1 MRCLGLAGCDCS
13 QTGHVLC
20 GSPFLCIRSHDI
32 LANVYTYTVRIHMCA
47 CVGACAVSACLS
59 IKAVD
64 FIDSFRNCAITY
76 VYFTL
81 FLLLAKG
88 YICKHSVLCFL

>member
-1 MRCLGLAGCDCS
+1 MS
-13 QTGHVLC
+13 C

-32 LANVYTYTVRIHMCA
+32 LANAHTVRIHMCA
-47 CVGACAVSACLS
+47 CAGACPVSACLS

-64 FIDSFRNCAITY
+64 YIDSFRNCAIAY
-76 VYFTL
+76 VYFAR

-88 YICKHSVLCFL
+88 YICKHSVLFSIKCNNIIIILSGISIR

>member
-1 MRCLGLAGCDCS
+1 
-13 QTGHVLC
+13 
-20 GSPFLCIRSHDI
+20 
-32 LANVYTYTVRIHMCA
+32 MCA

>member
-13 QTGHVLC
+13 RTGHVLC

-32 LANVYTYTVRIHMCA
+32 LANARTVRIHMCA

-59 IKAVD
+59 VKAVD
-64 FIDSFRNCAITY
+64 YIDSFRNCAITY
-76 VYFTL
+76 MYFKR
-81 FLLLAKG
+81 FLLLAKRI
-88 YICKHSVLCFL
+88 YM